1 METRFQD
8 KVAVLTFVWAVV
20 GYGLYS
26 LLATLSNDLRLTIAV
41 LPPLLYYTLAYLA
54 LDWRAGMRAGSREG
68 LARLTYALPFLLVTL
83 YTPLLD
89 WVTAQ
94 GWLGFLLF
102 GMTALLVIV
111 GGEAVIATRLT
122 AAALDERRRFAEHWR
137 KLDDLSIVDTL
148 LLRFPAGR
156 VS

>member
-8 KVAVLTFVWAVV
+8 KVAVLTFVWALV

-26 LLATLSNDLRLTIAV
+26 LLASFAVDLRLTVAV
-41 LPPLLYYTLAYLA
+41 LPPLLYYTLTYLA
-54 LDWRAGMRAGSREG
+54 LDWRAGMTAGSREG
-68 LARLTYALPFLLVTL
+68 LARLAYALPFLLVTL
-83 YTPLLD
+83 YTPVLG

-111 GGEAVIATRLT
+111 GGEAVIANRL
-122 AAALDERRRFAEHWR
+122 ARAALAERRRFAEHWA
-137 KLDDLSIVDTL
+137 KLDDLSLLDTL
-148 LLRFPAGR
+148 LLRFPTGR
-156 VS
+156 VA